1 MAPGTSGA
9 IILSVKGKTTMNGT
23 DGNNQQTPQQYQQY
37 QQYQQQAP
45 QPQPQP
51 QPPQKKRL
59 PFWLGILVG
68 VAAASILAIMFMML
82 LGFRSLIRRPD
93 ASQSSYSAGASYSGS
108 GPVDSAL
115 EKIDSVQD
123 LVDKYYLWDID
134 NDYMEEKIIDGYVS
148 GLNDKY
154 ALYYTPEEFE
164 ELQESVS
171 GSYAGIGVS
180 IVMNDENRIE
190 VYKVFSGSPA
200 EKAGIFVGD
209 IIVSANGESGF
220 ATLDDLVAIVRGLPG
235 TTVDLVIDRGGK
247 EIPMTVERARI
258 QVETV
263 EYRMIDDKIGY
274 IYISEFETVTV
285 EQFNAAIDALFA
297 QGMEKII
304 LDLRDNPGGDY
315 DTVVAMSDRVL
326 PEGPI
331 MTVKDKD
338 GTIITENSDA
348 EHSLQIPMA
357 ILINGNSA
365 SASEVFVGAIQDYD
379 MAVIIGTQSYGK
391 GIVQS
396 IFSLPDG
403 SGVKFT
409 TQEYYTPSGDSI
421 HGVGITPDIVIEIPE
436 EAYEDGV
443 LEDEEDTQLQ
453 KAIEEL
459 KKQ

>member
-1 MAPGTSGA
+1 
-9 IILSVKGKTTMNGT
+9 MNGT
-23 DGNNQQTPQQYQQY
+23 DENNQQPQYQQYQQQQQYQQYQQQQQYQQY
-37 QQYQQQAP
+37 QQYQYQ
-45 QPQPQP
+45 QPQQPVQQP
-51 QPPQKKRL
+51 QKQKKRL

-68 VAAASILAIMFMML
+68 VAAMCILAIAIVVFVGL
-82 LGFRSLIRRPD
+82 RSLIGKV
-93 ASQSSYSAGASYSGS
+93 STSSSSSSSSASYSG
-108 GPVDSAL
+108 GDPVDSAM
-115 EKIDSVQD
+115 EKIESMED
-123 LVDKYYLWDID
+123 LVNKYYLWDID
-134 NDYMEEKIIDGYVS
+134 DSYMEEKILDGYVS

-154 ALYYTPEEFE
+154 AVYYTPEEFE

-180 IVMNDENRIE
+180 IVMNDDNQIE

-200 EKAGIFVGD
+200 EAAGIHVGD
-209 IIVSANGESGF
+209 LIISANGESGF
-220 ATLDDLVAIVRGLPG
+220 ETLDDLVAVVRGLPG
-235 TTVDLVIDRGGK
+235 TTVDLVIKRGDE
-247 EIPMTVERARI
+247 EIQMTVERAKI
-258 QVETV
+258 QIETV
-263 EYRMIDDKIGY
+263 EYRMIDDEIGY

-285 EQFNAAIDALFA
+285 DQFNQAIDDLLA
-297 QGMEKII
+297 QGMKKII

-338 GTIITENSDA
+338 GTIVTENSDA
-348 EHSLQIPMA
+348 EHSLEIPMA

-396 IFSLPDG
+396 IFSFPDG
-403 SGVKFT
+403 SGMKFT

-421 HGVGITPDIVIEIPE
+421 HGVGITPDIVVEIPE

-443 LEDEEDTQLQ
+443 LDEDEDTQLQ
-453 KAIEEL
+453 TAIEEL
-459 KKQ
+459 KKIK

>member
-1 MAPGTSGA
+1 
-9 IILSVKGKTTMNGT
+9 MNGT
-23 DGNNQQTPQQYQQY
+23 EDRNGQPAQQYQYQYQYQQPQQQNQYQYQQQYQQP
-37 QQYQQQAP
+37 QQQAV
-45 QPQPQP
+45 Q
-51 QPPQKKRL
+51 PQKKRL

-68 VAAASILAIMFMML
+68 VAAMSILAIAVMVV
-82 LGFRSLIRRPD
+82 LGFKAVLAK
-93 ASQSSYSAGASYSGS
+93 ASSSSSSSSSYVSYTGNDPVGSAM
-108 GPVDSAL
+108 
-115 EKIDSVQD
+115 EKIESMED
-123 LVDKYYLWDID
+123 LVNKYYLWDID
-134 NDYMEEKIIDGYVS
+134 SDFMEEKILDGYVA

-154 ALYYTPEEFE
+154 AVYYTPEEFE
-164 ELQESVS
+164 DLQESVS

-180 IVMNDENRIE
+180 IVMNDDNMIE

-200 EKAGIFVGD
+200 EKVGIHVGD
-209 IIVSANGESGF
+209 LIISANGVSDFES
-220 ATLDDLVAIVRGLPG
+220 LDDLVAIVRGLPG
-235 TTVDLVIDRGGK
+235 TTVDLVIKRGDE
-247 EIPMTVERARI
+247 EIPMTVERAKI
-258 QVETV
+258 QIETV
-263 EYRMIDDKIGY
+263 EYRMIDNEIGY

-285 EQFNAAIDALFA
+285 DQFNQAIDDLLA
-297 QGMEKII
+297 QGMKKII

-338 GTIITENSDA
+338 GTIKTENSDA
-348 EHSLQIPMA
+348 EHSLEIPMA

-396 IFSLPDG
+396 IFSFSDG
-403 SGVKFT
+403 SGMKFT
-409 TQEYYTPSGDSI
+409 TQEYFTPSGDSI
-421 HGVGITPDIVIEIPE
+421 HEVGITPDIVIEIPE

-443 LEDEEDTQLQ
+443 LEEEEDTQLQ

-459 KKQ
+459 KKIK